1 MNADRLLSITSRY
14 AGLRVAVVGDFFLDR
29 YLLIDPAK
37 GEISIETGLPVYNVV
52 GVRSQPGA
60 AGTILNNLVAL
71 GIGEIYAIGFCG
83 DDGEGY
89 ELRRALASCQGVRTD
104 HFLTAPECR
113 TPVYCKPLVIEPGLP
128 PRELNRFDSK
138 NWVPTPV
145 PLQHDLAAR
154 VLELSDS
161 GRLDALIL
169 MDQVDLP
176 DTGAA
181 TRIVSNAAYQALQ
194 SRPELIVLADSR
206 RGLHDFPALGFKMN
220 AAELARMTGALE
232 VEGAESSEV
241 EIIRR
246 QAMELANRNGQPV
259 FVTLAE
265 QGIVAARPHQP
276 AIHVPAF
283 PVRGPIDIVGA
294 GDSVTANLAAAL
306 AAGADLD
313 DALRLAMAGAS
324 IVIHQLGTTGT
335 ASPEQ
340 IAELVATTNFSQ

>member
-1 MNADRLLSITSRY
+1 MNVERLLGITDRY
-14 AGLRVAVVGDFFLDR
+14 AGLRIAVVGDFFLDR

-71 GIGEIYAIGFCG
+71 GVGEIHAVGFCG

-89 ELRRALASCQGVRTD
+89 ELRRALGHCRGVRTD

-145 PLQHDLAAR
+145 GLQQELAGR
-154 VLELSDS
+154 VLELSKP

-181 TRIVSNAAYQALQ
+181 TRIVSEAAHRALQ
-194 SRPELIVLADSR
+194 AHPGLVVLADSR

-220 AAELARMTGALE
+220 AAELARMMGADAVGDAEAPVLE
-232 VEGAESSEV
+232 AVRS
-241 EIIRR
+241 
-246 QAMELANRNGQPV
+246 QAMELAARNGQPV

-265 QGIVAARPHQP
+265 QGIVAAWPGRT
-276 AIHVPAF
+276 AIHVPSIA
-283 PVRGPIDIVGA
+283 VRGPIDIVGA
-294 GDSVTANLAAAL
+294 GDAVTANLAAAL
-306 AAGADLD
+306 AAGAEPE
-313 DALRLAMAGAS
+313 DALRLAMAAAS

-335 ASPEQ
+335 ASPGQ
-340 IAELVATTNFSQ
+340 IGELLAISGSGR